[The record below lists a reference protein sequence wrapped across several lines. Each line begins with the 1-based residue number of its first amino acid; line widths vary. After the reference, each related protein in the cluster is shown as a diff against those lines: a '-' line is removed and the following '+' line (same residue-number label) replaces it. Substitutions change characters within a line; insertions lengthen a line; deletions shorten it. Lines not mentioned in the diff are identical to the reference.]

1 MAIKNNMILPN
12 YENHC
17 DPFFGRVDFCT
28 NHSIRNEITC
38 PLYEKECTVNCYET
52 TVSIA
57 SSKPMNFILLGVGSL
72 IGLGIFIKFNRLGK
86 FETFSFKCEH
96 CGRSTRGLKCVIC
109 KARKPTQ
116 I

>member
-1 MAIKNNMILPN
+1 MKIIVTLFLVALIFVPTTA
-12 YENHC
+12 
-17 DPFFGRVDFCT
+17 FGMK
-28 NHSIRNEITC
+28 SLA

-57 SSKPMNFILLGVGSL
+57 SSKPMNFILLAVGSI
-72 IGLGIFIKFNRLGK
+72 IGLGIFIKLNRLGK

-109 KARKPTQ
+109 TARKPKQ